1 MGGYHVFLWGPS
13 TWRLV
18 ENWSRTTEFWQQHHV
33 ERWNVIHQML
43 SSGNSTQ
50 TETWANRKSSSRFKR
65 LNQDWSGE
73 SESGRVPDDS
83 REWCLD
89 GLAPE
94 TVDSELALDLAV
106 GDAVGATAFC
116 LDAVLCGRQFDWQ
129 HKGMK
134 QKVFR
139 KNGGYWLP
147 LFSRLSA
154 GGGCF
159 GGVYIIYTCV
169 LGIYKSMAKLHVKDL
184 PGTFML
190 HDSPRDSSSC
200 KCKVG
205 LDSLKRT
212 AKDSENSPFALKGK
226 VIFQSLDFQGPTR
239 C

>member
-1 MGGYHVFLWGPS
+1 MRAKHLAFGGQFSIAFFCEGVFGVKSHDGVLTTTSCGEMKCDPPNAVLMQFHPDKNLGKS
-13 TWRLV
+13 EEFVKIQEAEPRL
-18 ENWSRTTEFWQQHHV
+18 
-33 ERWNVIHQML
+33 I
-43 SSGNSTQ
+43 
-50 TETWANRKSSSRFKR
+50 
-65 LNQDWSGE
+65 GE

-139 KNGGYWLP
+139 RNGGYWLP

-159 GGVYIIYTCV
+159 GGVYIIYTRV
-169 LGIYKSMAKLHVKDL
+169 LGIYKSMAKLTL
-184 PGTFML
+184 
-190 HDSPRDSSSC
+190 R
-200 KCKVG
+200 
-205 LDSLKRT
+205 
-212 AKDSENSPFALKGK
+212 
-226 VIFQSLDFQGPTR
+226 IFRERLCYMIPERFLQLQV
-239 C
+239 

>member
-1 MGGYHVFLWGPS
+1 MCFYEGQAPGVWWSIFHCIFFAKAFL
-13 TWRLV
+13 
-18 ENWSRTTEFWQQHHV
+18 EWSCTTEFWQQHHV

-50 TETWANRKSSSRFKR
+50 TKTWANRKSSSRFKR

-139 KNGGYWLP
+139 RNGGYWLP

-154 GGGCF
+154 GGGLF
-159 GGVYIIYTCV
+159 WRGIYYIYTCF
-169 LGIYKSMAKLHVKDL
+169 GDIQIHGK
-184 PGTFML
+184 T
-190 HDSPRDSSSC
+190 PR
-200 KCKVG
+200 
-205 LDSLKRT
+205 
-212 AKDSENSPFALKGK
+212 
-226 VIFQSLDFQGPTR
+226 
-239 C
+239 